1 MKKQTIKIAVIF
13 LAFALAFTAC
23 NKKTT
28 PKPVEQELIT
38 TVKLL
43 VTNGAGFAQTYNYKV
58 ENGIGSTTTGTIQI
72 DTIKLA
78 PNTTYS
84 VTTELYNEKVSPAEN
99 ITEEVLDEKNTHL
112 FLYQSVPV
120 SGAGSITFSN
130 GSKDGNNLPFNQT
143 ITFVTGSA
151 GEGSMQMNLIH
162 EPTNKNGATPGLS
175 GGETDAQAIYP
186 VKIQ

>member
-1 MKKQTIKIAVIF
+1 MKHQANKIVILF
-13 LAFALAFTAC
+13 LAVAFSAC

-43 VTNGAGFAQTYNYKV
+43 VTNGAGFVQTFIYKV
-58 ENGIGSTTTGTIQI
+58 ENGIGSTTTGTIRI

-78 PNTTYS
+78 PSTTYS
-84 VTTELYNEKVSPAEN
+84 VTTELYNEKTTPAEN
-99 ITEEVLDEKNTHL
+99 ITNEVLDEKNAHL
-112 FLYQSVPV
+112 FLYQSVSA

-143 ITFVTGSA
+143 ITFATGSA
-151 GEGSMQMNLIH
+151 GDGSLQVNLIH
-162 EPTNKNGATPGLS
+162 EPTNKNGASPDLS
-175 GGETDAQAIYP
+175 GGETDAQAVYP

>member
-1 MKKQTIKIAVIF
+1 MKHQANKIVILF
-13 LAFALAFTAC
+13 FAAAFSAC

-43 VTNGAGFAQTYNYKV
+43 VTDSSGFARTFIYKV

-72 DTIKLA
+72 DTVTLV
-78 PNTTYS
+78 PNKTYY
-84 VTTELYNEKVSPAEN
+84 VTAELYNEKITPAEN
-99 ITEEVLDEKNTHL
+99 ITEEVLDEKNAHL
-112 FLYQSVPV
+112 FLYQSVPA
-120 SGAGSITFSN
+120 SGAGSIIFSN

-143 ITFVTGSA
+143 ITFLSGNAGIGSL
-151 GEGSMQMNLIH
+151 QVNLIH
-162 EPTNKNGATPGLS
+162 EPTNKNGVTPDLS

-186 VKIQ
+186 VRIQ